1 MEFHRLQDSLP
12 EGFIKRRHYCITR
25 KVYEF
30 AKKEQFKLLKKS
42 RSECPTL
49 ADIYYQL
56 IIQGLECVEDVTF
69 KNLPNTNYK
78 VRMKIGFPVNAQLL
92 DIQKKI
98 TSEYY
103 SSQRG
108 YSKNGV
114 IQSVNLFS
122 IAVCLMEAAID
133 NQ

>member
-1 MEFHRLQDSLP
+1 MEFHRLQNSLP

-42 RSECPTL
+42 RAECPTL

-56 IIQGLECVEDVTF
+56 LIAGIEHADKVTF
-69 KNLPNTNYK
+69 KTLPQTRYK
-78 VRMKIGFPVNAQLL
+78 VRMKIGQDVNGKLL
-92 DIQKKI
+92 SIQEKTGETERI
-98 TSEYY
+98 
-103 SSQRG
+103 
-108 YSKNGV
+108 
-114 IQSVNLFS
+114 NLFS

-133 NQ
+133 NA

>member
-1 MEFHRLQDSLP
+1 MEFERLQDSLP
-12 EGFIKRRHYCITR
+12 AGFIKRRHYCITK

-56 IIQGLECVEDVTF
+56 IIAGVEHADKATF
-69 KNLPNTNYK
+69 KTLPETRYK
-78 VRMKIGFPVNAQLL
+78 VRMKIGQDVNKKLL
-92 DIQKKI
+92 QIQE
-98 TSEYY
+98 TEHF
-103 SSQRG
+103 
-108 YSKNGV
+108 
-114 IQSVNLFS
+114 NLFS